1 MAGVLPIFLASTGAT
16 PQAAPD
22 AAGQPSG
29 TDGAFA
35 ALLAEASDRVSTG
48 GEPLLP
54 TEGMVTP
61 AQVQFA
67 GQPEGSAVQRLK
79 LALAANGDLPVAL
92 GEFTGLAT
100 VMASLSPAPA
110 PAPQSVPVPEAGTD
124 SGEAAPAAQPA
135 AVSGGVTK
143 AAEAQPQPSAG
154 DDAPALEPQPQLALA
169 PTAPRHAALQDAA
182 NLAETGQDE
191 AVQDNAGQDEAGQDT
206 AGDRPALATGQLL
219 PQPNGPAVHGMQP
232 SRTPDL
238 TAVADAGQ
246 PAAETP
252 AEPAVLAMAAFPAAA
267 PAEPEAP
274 ASNNSL
280 SAPATTDAAPITP
293 ARPAPAQTAPAPAAP
308 GTEAQPVQ
316 NEAAT
321 AAHTA
326 ATADRSAA
334 MAAMTMAPAPAAQA
348 QAVAEPLVAP
358 AAADPAALAAL
369 APAAGRAEPAR
380 KTVDTPAV
388 KADAQASVSA
398 AQVAT
403 PEAAKPEGQT
413 PHPLFAKDQPAMDG
427 ARSHS
432 AQRLSDDAPL
442 AQPQADTAGSS
453 NAQPAP
459 ADRTAALTTEKPAG
473 QAAPQTGAPEGVQ
486 PVAAQPAA
494 HASAANAQTA
504 QPHPAV
510 HVRVAAPHQVPDA
523 VGMAISR
530 HVNTEATEFTL
541 RLDPAD
547 LGRVEVKLDIG
558 KDGKAVVSIQADN
571 ASTFDL
577 LRRDSQVLERAL
589 QDAGLKLDSGGLNFS
604 LRQQDG
610 QGQQQ
615 FAGASHDRAFPG
627 RTQEASLT
635 APEAD
640 HTPRPSRRSAAGLLD
655 LSI

>member
-1 MAGVLPIFLASTGAT
+1 M
-16 PQAAPD
+16 
-22 AAGQPSG
+22 
-29 TDGAFA
+29 
-35 ALLAEASDRVSTG
+35 
-48 GEPLLP
+48 
-54 TEGMVTP
+54 
-61 AQVQFA
+61 
-67 GQPEGSAVQRLK
+67 
-79 LALAANGDLPVAL
+79 
-92 GEFTGLAT
+92 
-100 VMASLSPAPA
+100 
-110 PAPQSVPVPEAGTD
+110 
-124 SGEAAPAAQPA
+124 
-135 AVSGGVTK
+135 
-143 AAEAQPQPSAG
+143 
-154 DDAPALEPQPQLALA
+154 
-169 PTAPRHAALQDAA
+169 
-182 NLAETGQDE
+182 
-191 AVQDNAGQDEAGQDT
+191 
-206 AGDRPALATGQLL
+206 
-219 PQPNGPAVHGMQP
+219 
-232 SRTPDL
+232 
-238 TAVADAGQ
+238 
-246 PAAETP
+246 
-252 AEPAVLAMAAFPAAA
+252 
-267 PAEPEAP
+267 
-274 ASNNSL
+274 
-280 SAPATTDAAPITP
+280 
-293 ARPAPAQTAPAPAAP
+293 
-308 GTEAQPVQ
+308 
-316 NEAAT
+316 
-321 AAHTA
+321 
-326 ATADRSAA
+326 
-334 MAAMTMAPAPAAQA
+334 
-348 QAVAEPLVAP
+348 AP
-358 AAADPAALAAL
+358 AAADPATLAAL

-388 KADAQASVSA
+388 KADAATSVSA

-413 PHPLFAKDQPAMDG
+413 PHPLFAKDQPATDG